1 MSPPKRGTPL
11 MDKVLHTH
19 VQAIDDIFSDV
30 RILKHMQTDLAI
42 DTEMVFEEI
51 LAKIR
56 TNSEEKITQSE
67 LWREYMK
74 QHGLSARNVVDLLK
88 DGHIEMDNDGVVYTP
103 SDEEDE
109 EETQTY
115 KPNLTVVNDDD

>member
-1 MSPPKRGTPL
+1 
-11 MDKVLHTH
+11 
-19 VQAIDDIFSDV
+19 
-30 RILKHMQTDLAI
+30 MQTDLAI

-109 EETQTY
+109 EETQTH